1 MPLEQEVMGLLIGG
15 VSVVMGIAILVTV
28 FLWMKNK
35 NKSTGYIWT
44 LLHFLLISVA
54 AYFVLKAIVFDYN
67 HPMASEE
74 ISLQIGISGAVWAL
88 SMICLVIALFSFS
101 KERKHDVY

>member
-15 VSVVMGIAILVTV
+15 FSIVMGVAILVTV

-35 NKSTGYIWT
+35 NNTPGYIWT
-44 LLHFLLISVA
+44 LLHLLLVSVA
-54 AYFVLKAIVFDYN
+54 VYFALEGIAFDYN

-74 ISLQIGISGAVWAL
+74 ISLQIGISGVVWAF
-88 SMICLVIALFSFS
+88 SMLCLVIALFSFS
-101 KERKHDVY
+101 KKEKA